1 MVVSRRMSLRF
12 LPLFVVCVIAIGR
25 AATAPEPPSAP
36 PADAALKRD
45 IFAGFR
51 AKEAENREKAAN
63 DFPTDPWSSDDAFHA
78 YEDDRAQE
86 LTKKYHTS
94 KTDVLAALD
103 DGMRE
108 AHARGNRPMIPTVPP
123 CHPRAIY

>member
-1 MVVSRRMSLRF
+1 MTLRF
-12 LPLFVVCVIAIGR
+12 LSLIVVCLIATGR
-25 AATAPEPPSAP
+25 AVTAAEPPSAP
-36 PADAALKRD
+36 AADAGLKRD
-45 IFAGFR
+45 IFSAFR

-86 LTKKYHTS
+86 LCKKYHAS

-103 DGMRE
+103 DGMRNE
-108 AHARGNRPMIPTVPP
+108 HAHGNRPMLPTVPP